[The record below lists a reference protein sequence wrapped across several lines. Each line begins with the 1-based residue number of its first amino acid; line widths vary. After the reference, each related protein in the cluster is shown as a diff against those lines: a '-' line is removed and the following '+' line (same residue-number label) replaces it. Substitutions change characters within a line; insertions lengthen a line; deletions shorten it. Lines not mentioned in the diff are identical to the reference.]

1 LLQWIEQAFD
11 PRRRRADL
19 LGASVVAAIAS
30 DFVFSPDPPAPAP
43 RHLRLV
49 RDGAVTTPGRTAARR
64 PSAAVYRRRRILA
77 AGVLTA
83 LLLGAWWA
91 VRAVAE
97 SPSTGLAPSR
107 PIATRVW
114 VVHPGDTLWGI
125 ASASGYNGDIRPLV
139 DKLSAEVHDQP
150 LQVGERI
157 TLP

>member
-1 LLQWIEQAFD
+1 
-11 PRRRRADL
+11 
-19 LGASVVAAIAS
+19 VVAVIAS
-30 DFVFSPDPPAPAP
+30 DFVFSPDPPAVAAP

-49 RDGAVTTPGRTAARR
+49 PDGAVPAPRRTAARR

-77 AGVLTA
+77 AGVLAA

-97 SPSTGLAPSR
+97 RPSTGLAPSR

-125 ASASGYNGDIRPLV
+125 ASASGDKGDIRPLV
-139 DKLSAEVHDQP
+139 DELSAEVHDQP

-157 TLP
+157 ALP